1 MTETQQRFLRAIAER
16 VPMNQVVEL
25 HLFPP
30 IRQGGVETGVAV
42 VAEDPRPPAPNVEPT
57 VADLVTPVIVA
68 EPETPVIVE
77 EVEAPVIVDEV
88 ETPVVVAEVEAEPVA
103 EESAS
108 AGGDEYLVALA
119 EDTSTVEP
127 VAAEGHEP
135 SGNSDITVEASD
147 ADDEDDESP
156 YADDELND
164 DGAEEDEEGGDAPM
178 AEQND
183 VPTPA
188 PAAPVA
194 RYTIHTARY
203 RLTLKGVDRGKWE
216 VDVVAEADA
225 PLAAVDAVVR
235 GVQRRAGE
243 GAEPDRLNAEAFRG
257 ALEAPLATLER

>member
-16 VPMNQVVEL
+16 VPVDQVVEL

-42 VAEDPRPPAPNVEPT
+42 VAEDPRPPLPNVDPTAPEGVTEPI
-57 VADLVTPVIVA
+57 AA
-68 EPETPVIVE
+68 EPAAAGAVT
-77 EVEAPVIVDEV
+77 D
-88 ETPVVVAEVEAEPVA
+88 VVVTEPGDELPRDGDQNSAAAAGDSATSTTFADAEVEIAH
-103 EESAS
+103 AS
-108 AGGDEYLVALA
+108 EVRDVPAD
-119 EDTSTVEP
+119 D
-127 VAAEGHEP
+127 AA
-135 SGNSDITVEASD
+135 AD
-147 ADDEDDESP
+147 ADDDRAVAQAPEESP
-156 YADDELND
+156 YADDESAED
-164 DGAEEDEEGGDAPM
+164 DSDARADEGETSPAGA
-178 AEQND
+178 AESNGRGR
-183 VPTPA
+183 PA
-188 PAAPVA
+188 PLS

-225 PLAAVDAVVR
+225 PLEAVDAVVR